1 MSVNILDWILLLVVL
16 AYAVSGY
23 WQGFISGA
31 FATAGLL
38 VGGFISVL
46 WLVPKLLG
54 DAEPSLWVSMGA
66 LFVVL
71 LSASF
76 GQAIFQYVGARI
88 RDRITWQ
95 PVRAV
100 DAVGGAA
107 LSAVAVLVVAWVLG
121 VAVSGSALPG
131 VSDQVRSSR
140 VLSEVDRVMPNQADD
155 ALRSFNEVVGSS
167 FFPRYLEPFAP
178 ERIVEVGPPSD
189 AVARDPEVRA
199 ARRSVLKI
207 RGENECGRGVE
218 GTGFIYSP
226 GRIMTNAHVVAGVDD
241 PNVLVGDRELPAR
254 VVHYDPDLDVAV
266 LAVNGLNRPFLRF
279 DKTGEERD
287 DAAVL
292 GYPND
297 GPYNVQAARI
307 RGEQRLRSPDIYGR
321 GTVVREVFSLRSLV
335 RPGNSGGP
343 LVSTDGDVL
352 GVIFAAS
359 VTDRDTGYALT
370 ADQVSESAAA
380 GITHNGEVGTG
391 GCA

>member
-1 MSVNILDWILLLVVL
+1 VNVLDWILVLVVL

-38 VGGFISVL
+38 IGGFFSVL
-46 WLVPKLLG
+46 WLVPQLLG
-54 DAEPSLWVSMGA
+54 DAEPSLWVSLAA

-76 GQAIFQYVGARI
+76 GQALFQYVGSRI

-107 LSAVAVLVVAWVLG
+107 LSAAAVLVVAWVLG

-131 VSDQVRSSR
+131 ISKQVRSSM
-140 VLSEVDRVMPNQADD
+140 VLAEVDQVMPDQADQ
-155 ALRSFNEVVGSS
+155 ALKAFNEVVGSS

-178 ERIVEVGPPSD
+178 ERIIEVGPPSD
-189 AVARDPEVRA
+189 AIARDPEVRA
-199 ARRSVLKI
+199 ARASVLKI

-218 GTGFIYSP
+218 GTGFVYSP
-226 GRIMTNAHVVAGVDD
+226 NRVMTNAHVVAGVDD
-241 PNVLVGDRELPAR
+241 PTVLVGDREVGGR
-254 VVHYDPDLDVAV
+254 VVHYDSDLDVAV
-266 LAVNGLNRPFLRF
+266 LAVDGLGRPFLRF
-279 DKTGEERD
+279 DKAGEARD

-307 RGEQRLRSPDIYGR
+307 RSKQRLRSPDIYGS
-321 GTVVREVFSLRSLV
+321 GSVIREVFSLRALV

-343 LVSTDGDVL
+343 LLSEDGDVL

-380 GITHNGEVGTG
+380 GITSNAQVDTG

>member
-1 MSVNILDWILLLVVL
+1 MNVLDWILVVVVL

-38 VGGFISVL
+38 LGGLVSVL
-46 WLVPKLLG
+46 WLVPQLLG
-54 DAEPSLWVSMGA
+54 DAEPSVWVSLGA

-76 GQAIFQYVGARI
+76 GQALFQYVGSRL
-88 RDRITWQ
+88 RDRVTWQ
-95 PVRAV
+95 PARAV

-107 LSAVAVLVVAWVLG
+107 LSAAAVLVVAWALG
-121 VAVSGSALPG
+121 VAVSGSALPV
-131 VSDQVRSSR
+131 VSNQVRSSA
-140 VLSEVDRVMPNQADD
+140 VLSQVDDVIPDRADEV
-155 ALRSFNEVVGSS
+155 LRAFNEVVGSS

-178 ERIVEVGPPSD
+178 EQIVEVGPPSD
-189 AVARDPEVRA
+189 EIARDPEVRA
-199 ARRSVLKI
+199 ARASVLKV

-218 GTGFIYSP
+218 GTGFLYNP

-241 PNVLVGDRELPAR
+241 PYVLVDDQEVNAR

-266 LAVNGLNRPFLRF
+266 LAVDGVQRPHLRF
-279 DKTGEERD
+279 DKGGEARQP
-287 DAAVL
+287 AAVL

-321 GTVVREVFSLRSLV
+321 GSVVREVFSLRSLV

-343 LVSTDGDVL
+343 LLSEDGAVL

-370 ADQVSESAAA
+370 ADQVSASAAD
-380 GITHNGEVGTG
+380 GISSTERIDTG
-391 GCA
+391 DCA

>member
-1 MSVNILDWILLLVVL
+1 MNVLDWILLVVVL

-38 VGGFISVL
+38 LGGLVSVL
-46 WLVPKLLG
+46 WLVPWLLG
-54 DAEPSLWVSMGA
+54 DAGSSVWVSLGA

-71 LSASF
+71 LGASF
-76 GQAIFQYVGARI
+76 GQAIFQYVGSRI
-88 RDRITWQ
+88 RDTITWQ
-95 PVRAV
+95 PVRAL

-107 LSAVAVLVVAWVLG
+107 LSAAAVLVVAWVLG

-131 VSDQVRSSR
+131 LTGQVRSSV
-140 VLSEVDRVMPNQADD
+140 VLAKVDEVMPDAADD
-155 ALRSFNEVVGSS
+155 ALSAFNEVVGSS
-167 FFPRYLEPFAP
+167 FFPQYLEPFAP
-178 ERIVEVGPPSD
+178 ERIIEVGPPSD
-189 AVARDPEVRA
+189 KVARDPQVRA
-199 ARRSVLKI
+199 AAESVLKI
-207 RGENECGRGVE
+207 RGENSCGRGVE
-218 GTGFIYSP
+218 GTGFVYSP
-226 GRIMTNAHVVAGVDD
+226 GRVMTNAHVVAGVDQPD
-241 PNVLVGDRELPAR
+241 VLVGDTEVPAR

-266 LAVNGLNRPFLRF
+266 LAVEGLDRPFLRF
-279 DKTGEERD
+279 DKTAESGD

-307 RGEQRLRSPDIYGR
+307 RSEQRLRSPDIYGD

-343 LVSTDGDVL
+343 LVSTDGDVY

-359 VTDRDTGYALT
+359 VTDPETGYALT
-370 ADQVSESAAA
+370 ADQVARSAAE
-380 GITHNGEVGTG
+380 GITNDAAVGTG

>member
-1 MSVNILDWILLLVVL
+1 VNVLDWILVLVVL

-38 VGGFISVL
+38 IGGFFSVL
-46 WLVPKLLG
+46 WLVPQILG
-54 DAEPSLWVSMGA
+54 DAEPSLWVSLAA

-76 GQAIFQYVGARI
+76 GQAIFQYVGSRI

-107 LSAVAVLVVAWVLG
+107 LSAAAVLVVAWVLG

-131 VSDQVRSSR
+131 VSKQVRSSA
-140 VLSEVDRVMPNQADD
+140 VLSEVDQVMPDQADQ
-155 ALRSFNEVVGSS
+155 ALKAFNEVVGSS

-178 ERIVEVGPPSD
+178 ERIIEVGPPSD
-189 AVARDPEVRA
+189 AVARDPDVRA
-199 ARRSVLKI
+199 ARASVLKI

-218 GTGFIYSP
+218 GTGFVYSP
-226 GRIMTNAHVVAGVDD
+226 NRVMTNAHVVAGVDD
-241 PNVLVGDRELPAR
+241 PTVLLGNREVDGR

-266 LAVNGLNRPFLRF
+266 LAVDGLARPFLRF
-279 DKTGEERD
+279 DKTGEARD

-297 GPYNVQAARI
+297 GPYNVQAAKI
-307 RGEQRLRSPDIYGR
+307 RNKQRLRSPDIYGS
-321 GTVVREVFSLRSLV
+321 GSVIREVFSLRALV

-343 LVSTDGDVL
+343 LLSEDGDVL

-370 ADQVSESAAA
+370 AEQVSQSAAA
-380 GITHNGEVGTG
+380 GITSNAQVDTG

>member
-1 MSVNILDWILLLVVL
+1 MNILDWILVLVLL

-23 WQGFISGA
+23 WQGVISGA

-38 VGGFISVL
+38 IGGFVSVL
-46 WLVPKLLG
+46 WLVPQLLG
-54 DAEPSLWVSMGA
+54 DAEPSLWVSLGA

-76 GQAIFQYVGARI
+76 GQAVFQYFGSRI

-107 LSAVAVLVVAWVLG
+107 LSAAAVLVVAWVLG

-131 VSDQVRSSR
+131 VTTQVRSSL
-140 VLSEVDRVMPNQADD
+140 VLSEVDDVMPSEADE
-155 ALRSFNEVVGSS
+155 ALRAFNEVVGSS

-178 ERIVEVGPPSD
+178 ERIIEVGPPSD
-189 AVARDPEVRA
+189 KVARDAQVRS
-199 ARRSVLKI
+199 ARGSVLKI
-207 RGENECGRGVE
+207 RGENSCGRGVE
-218 GTGFIYSP
+218 GTGFVYSP
-226 GRIMTNAHVVAGVDD
+226 GRIMTNAHVVAGVDE
-241 PNVLVGDRELPAR
+241 PNVIVNDQEVPAR
-254 VVHYDPDLDVAV
+254 VVHYDSDLDVAV
-266 LAVNGLNRPFLRF
+266 LAVQGLGRPFLRF
-279 DKTGEERD
+279 DKTGEAQD

-307 RGEQRLRSPDIYGR
+307 RGEQRLRSPDIYGS
-321 GTVVREVFSLRSLV
+321 GSVIREVFSLRSLV

-343 LVSTDGDVL
+343 LLSVDGDVL

-359 VTDRDTGYALT
+359 VSDRDTGYALT
-370 ADQVSESAAA
+370 ADQVSRSAAA
-380 GITHNGEVGTG
+380 GITNDTEVDTG
-391 GCA
+391 DCA

>member
-1 MSVNILDWILLLVVL
+1 MDVNVLDWILVLVVL

-38 VGGFISVL
+38 IGGFVSVL

-54 DAEPSLWVSMGA
+54 DADPSLWVSLGA

-71 LSASF
+71 LCASF
-76 GQAIFQYVGARI
+76 GQALFQYVGARI
-88 RDRITWQ
+88 RDQITWQ

-107 LSAVAVLVVAWVLG
+107 LSAAAVLVVAWVLG

-131 VSDQVRSSR
+131 VSNQVRSSL
-140 VLSEVDRVMPNQADD
+140 VLSEVDSVMPEEADD
-155 ALRSFNEVVGSS
+155 ALRAFNEVVGSS
-167 FFPRYLEPFAP
+167 FFPRYLEPFAT
-178 ERIVEVGPPSD
+178 ERIIEVGPPSD
-189 AVARDPEVRA
+189 KVARDPQVRA
-199 ARRSVLKI
+199 AQASVLKI
-207 RGENECGRGVE
+207 RGENDCGRGVE
-218 GTGFIYSP
+218 GTGFVYSP
-226 GRIMTNAHVVAGVDD
+226 GRVMTNAHVVAGVDD
-241 PNVLVGDRELPAR
+241 PTVLVGEQEVPAR
-254 VVHYDPDLDVAV
+254 VVHYNPDLDVAV
-266 LAVNGLNRPFLRF
+266 LAVDGLGRPFLRF
-279 DKTGEERD
+279 DKTGEARD

-307 RGEQRLRSPDIYGR
+307 RGEQRLRSPDIYGS
-321 GTVVREVFSLRSLV
+321 GTVIREVFSLRSLV

-343 LVSTDGDVL
+343 LLSVDGRVL

-370 ADQVSESAAA
+370 ADQVSQSAAS
-380 GITHNGEVGTG
+380 GLTNDSEVDTG
-391 GCA
+391 DCA

>member
-1 MSVNILDWILLLVVL
+1 MNVLDWILVLVVL

-38 VGGFISVL
+38 LGGFVSVL
-46 WLVPKLLG
+46 WLVPQLLG
-54 DAEPSLWVSMGA
+54 DAEPSLWVSLGA

-76 GQAIFQYVGARI
+76 GQAIFQYVGSRI

-107 LSAVAVLVVAWVLG
+107 LSAAAVLVVAWVLG

-131 VSDQVRSSR
+131 VSTQVRSST
-140 VLSEVDRVMPNQADD
+140 VLGEVDRLMPDEADE

-167 FFPRYLEPFAP
+167 FFPRYLEPFAT
-178 ERIVEVGPPSD
+178 ERIVEVAPPSD
-189 AVARDPEVRA
+189 KIARDPQVRA
-199 ARRSVLKI
+199 ARVSVLKI
-207 RGENECGRGVE
+207 RGENDCGRGVE
-218 GTGFIYSP
+218 GTGFVYSP

-241 PNVLVGDRELPAR
+241 PNVLVGEQEVPAR
-254 VVHYDPDLDVAV
+254 VVHYDSDLDVAV
-266 LAVNGLNRPFLRF
+266 LAVDGLDRPFLRF
-279 DKTGEERD
+279 DKTGEARD
-287 DAAVL
+287 NAAVL

-321 GTVVREVFSLRSLV
+321 GSVVREVFSLRSLV

-343 LVSTDGDVL
+343 LLSEDGDVL

-359 VTDRDTGYALT
+359 VTDHDTGYALT
-370 ADQVSESAAA
+370 ADQVSQSAAA
-380 GITHNGEVGTG
+380 GLTNDEEVDTG
-391 GCA
+391 DCA

>member
-1 MSVNILDWILLLVVL
+1 VNVLDWIMIVVVL

-38 VGGFISVL
+38 IGGFVSVL
-46 WLVPKLLG
+46 WIVPRLLG
-54 DAEPSLWVSMGA
+54 DAAPSLWVSLGA

-76 GQAIFQYVGARI
+76 GQALFQFVGGRI

-131 VSDQVRSSR
+131 VSSQVRSSM
-140 VLSEVDRVMPNQADD
+140 VLAKVDRVMPNKADE
-155 ALRSFNEVVGSS
+155 ALRAFNEVVGSS

-178 ERIVEVGPPSD
+178 ERIIEVGPPSD
-189 AVARDPEVRA
+189 AVARDPQVRA
-199 ARRSVLKI
+199 ARESVLKI
-207 RGENECGRGVE
+207 RGENQCGRGVE
-218 GTGFIYSP
+218 GTGFVYSP
-226 GRIMTNAHVVAGVDD
+226 GRVMTNAHVVAGVDD
-241 PNVLVGDRELPAR
+241 PTLLVGDQEVPAT
-254 VVHYDPDLDVAV
+254 VVHYDPNLDVAV
-266 LAVNGLNRPFLRF
+266 LSVPGLDRPFLRF
-279 DKTGEERD
+279 DKTGGARD

-297 GPYNVQAARI
+297 GPYNVQSARI
-307 RGEQRLRSPDIYGR
+307 RGEQRLRSPDIYGS

-343 LVSTDGDVL
+343 LVSTDGDVY

-359 VTDRDTGYALT
+359 VSDRDTGYALT
-370 ADQVSESAAA
+370 AEQVAQSAAQGLTNDA
-380 GITHNGEVGTG
+380 EVDTG
-391 GCA
+391 DCA

>member
-1 MSVNILDWILLLVVL
+1 VNVLDWILVLVVL
-16 AYAVSGY
+16 AYAISGY

-38 VGGFISVL
+38 IGGFVSVL
-46 WLVPKLLG
+46 WLVPQLLG
-54 DAEPSLWVSMGA
+54 DAEPSLWVSLGA

-76 GQAIFQYVGARI
+76 GQAIFQYVGSRI

-107 LSAVAVLVVAWVLG
+107 LSAAAVLVVAWVLG

-131 VSDQVRSSR
+131 ISKQVRSSA
-140 VLSEVDRVMPNQADD
+140 VLSEVDELMPDQADE
-155 ALRSFNEVVGSS
+155 ALKAFNEVVGSS

-178 ERIVEVGPPSD
+178 ERIIEVGPPSD
-189 AVARDPEVRA
+189 KVARDPQVRA
-199 ARRSVLKI
+199 ARASVLKI

-218 GTGFIYSP
+218 GTGFVYSP

-241 PNVLVGDRELPAR
+241 PTVLVGDQEVGAR

-266 LAVNGLNRPFLRF
+266 LAVDGLGRPFLRF
-279 DKTGEERD
+279 DKTGEARD

-307 RGEQRLRSPDIYGR
+307 RGEQRLRSPDIYGS
-321 GTVVREVFSLRSLV
+321 GSVIREVFSLRSLV

-343 LVSTDGDVL
+343 LLSVDGDVL

-370 ADQVSESAAA
+370 ADQVSQSAAA
-380 GITHNGEVGTG
+380 GITNDGEVDTG

>member
-1 MSVNILDWILLLVVL
+1 MNVLDWILVLVVL
-16 AYAVSGY
+16 AYAISGY
-23 WQGFISGA
+23 WQGFIAGA

-38 VGGFISVL
+38 LGGLVSVL
-46 WLVPKLLG
+46 WLVPQLLG
-54 DAEPSLWVSMGA
+54 DADPSLWVSLGA

-76 GQAIFQYVGARI
+76 GQALFQYVGARI

-121 VAVSGSALPG
+121 VAVSGSSLPG
-131 VSDQVRSSR
+131 VSSQVRSSA
-140 VLSEVDRVMPNQADD
+140 VLSEVDSVMPDEADEV
-155 ALRSFNEVVGSS
+155 LRAFNEVVGSS

-178 ERIVEVGPPSD
+178 ERIIEVGPPSD
-189 AVARDPEVRA
+189 AIANDPEVSA
-199 ARRSVLKI
+199 AQQSVLKV
-207 RGENECGRGVE
+207 RGENSCGRGVE
-218 GTGFIYSP
+218 GTGFVYSP
-226 GRIMTNAHVVAGVDD
+226 GRVMTNAHVVAGVDD
-241 PNVLVGDRELPAR
+241 PNVLVGEQEVAAR

-266 LAVNGLNRPFLRF
+266 LAVDELDRRFLRF
-279 DKTGEERD
+279 DRTGDSRD

-307 RGEQRLRSPDIYGR
+307 RSKQRLRSPDIYGS
-321 GTVVREVFSLRSLV
+321 GTVVREVFSIRSLV

-343 LVSTDGDVL
+343 LLSEDGDVY

-370 ADQVSESAAA
+370 ADQVAESATQ
-380 GITHNGEVGTG
+380 GITNNRRVDTG
-391 GCA
+391 DCA

>member
-1 MSVNILDWILLLVVL
+1 MNVLDWILVLVVL

-38 VGGFISVL
+38 VGGFLSVL
-46 WLVPKLLG
+46 WLVPQLLG
-54 DAEPSLWVSMGA
+54 DAEPSLWVSLGA

-76 GQAIFQYVGARI
+76 GQAIFQYVGSRI

-107 LSAVAVLVVAWVLG
+107 LSAAAVLVVAWVLG

-131 VSDQVRSSR
+131 ISKQVRSSA
-140 VLSEVDRVMPNQADD
+140 VLSEVDELMPDQADE
-155 ALRSFNEVVGSS
+155 ALRAFNEVVGSS
-167 FFPRYLEPFAP
+167 FFPRYLEPFAT
-178 ERIVEVGPPSD
+178 ERIIEVGPPSD
-189 AVARDPEVRA
+189 GVARDPQVRA
-199 ARRSVLKI
+199 ARASVLKI

-218 GTGFIYSP
+218 GTGFVYSP

-241 PNVLVGDRELPAR
+241 PTVLVGDQEVGAR

-266 LAVNGLNRPFLRF
+266 LAVDGLGRPFLRF
-279 DKTGEERD
+279 DKTGEARD

-307 RGEQRLRSPDIYGR
+307 RGEQRLRSPDIYGS
-321 GTVVREVFSLRSLV
+321 GSVIREVFSLRSLV

-343 LVSTDGDVL
+343 LLSVDGDVL

-370 ADQVSESAAA
+370 ADQVSQSAAE
-380 GITHNGEVGTG
+380 GITNDGEVDTG

>member
-1 MSVNILDWILLLVVL
+1 VNVLDWILVVVVL

-38 VGGFISVL
+38 LGGLVSVL
-46 WLVPKLLG
+46 WLVPQLLG
-54 DAEPSLWVSMGA
+54 DAEPSVWVSLGA

-76 GQAIFQYVGARI
+76 GQALFQYVGSRL
-88 RDRITWQ
+88 RDRVTWQ
-95 PVRAV
+95 PARAV

-107 LSAVAVLVVAWVLG
+107 LSAAAVLVVAWALG
-121 VAVSGSALPG
+121 VAVSGSALPV
-131 VSDQVRSSR
+131 VSNQVRSSA
-140 VLSEVDRVMPNQADD
+140 VLSQVDDVIPDRADEV
-155 ALRSFNEVVGSS
+155 LRAFNEVVGSS

-178 ERIVEVGPPSD
+178 EQIVEVGPPSD
-189 AVARDPEVRA
+189 EIARDPEVRA
-199 ARRSVLKI
+199 ARASVLKV

-218 GTGFIYSP
+218 GTGFLYNP

-241 PNVLVGDRELPAR
+241 PYVLVDDQEVNAR

-266 LAVNGLNRPFLRF
+266 LAVDGVQRPHLRF
-279 DKTGEERD
+279 DKGGEARQP
-287 DAAVL
+287 AAVL

-321 GTVVREVFSLRSLV
+321 GSVVREVFSLRSLV

-343 LVSTDGDVL
+343 LLSEDGAVL

-370 ADQVSESAAA
+370 ADQVSASAAD
-380 GITHNGEVGTG
+380 GISSTERIDTG
-391 GCA
+391 DCA

>member
-1 MSVNILDWILLLVVL
+1 VNVLDWIMLVVVL

-38 VGGFISVL
+38 IGGFVSVL
-46 WLVPKLLG
+46 WLVPRLLG
-54 DAEPSLWVSMGA
+54 DAQPSLWVSLAA

-76 GQAIFQYVGARI
+76 GQALFQFLGGRI

-131 VSDQVRSSR
+131 VSSQVRSSM
-140 VLSEVDRVMPNQADD
+140 VLAKVDRVMPNEADE
-155 ALRSFNEVVGSS
+155 ALRAFNEVVGSS

-178 ERIVEVGPPSD
+178 ERIIEVGPPSD
-189 AVARDPEVRA
+189 SIARDPQVRA
-199 ARRSVLKI
+199 ARDSVLKV
-207 RGENECGRGVE
+207 RGENQCGRGVE
-218 GTGFIYSP
+218 GTGFVYSP
-226 GRIMTNAHVVAGVDD
+226 GRVMTNAHVVAGVDD
-241 PNVLVGDRELPAR
+241 PTLLVGDQEVPAT
-254 VVHYDPDLDVAV
+254 VVHYDPNLDVAV
-266 LAVNGLNRPFLRF
+266 LSAPGLDRPFLRF
-279 DKTGEERD
+279 DKTGEARD

-297 GPYNVQAARI
+297 GPYNVQSARI
-307 RGEQRLRSPDIYGR
+307 RGEQRLRSPDIYGS

-343 LVSTDGDVL
+343 LVSTDGDVY

-359 VTDRDTGYALT
+359 VSDRDTGYALT
-370 ADQVSESAAA
+370 AEQVAQSAAQGLTNDA
-380 GITHNGEVGTG
+380 EVGTG
-391 GCA
+391 DCA

>member
-1 MSVNILDWILLLVVL
+1 MNVLDWILVAVVV
-16 AYAVSGY
+16 AYAISGY

-38 VGGFISVL
+38 VGGLVSVF
-46 WLVPKLLG
+46 WLVPQLLG
-54 DAEPSLWVSMGA
+54 DAEPSVWVSLGA

-71 LSASF
+71 LCASF
-76 GQAIFQYVGARI
+76 GQAIFQYVGSHI

-95 PVRAV
+95 PIRAV

-107 LSAVAVLVVAWVLG
+107 LSAAAVLVVAWVLG
-121 VAVSGSALPG
+121 VAVSGAALPG
-131 VSDQVRSSR
+131 ISTEVRSSV
-140 VLSEVDRVMPNQADD
+140 VLGKVDELMPNKADD
-155 ALRSFNEVVGSS
+155 TLRAFNEVVGTS

-178 ERIVEVGPPSD
+178 ERIVQVGPPS
-189 AVARDPEVRA
+189 AKVARDPDVRA
-199 ARRSVLKI
+199 ARASVLKI
-207 RGENECGRGVE
+207 HGENECGRGVE
-218 GTGFIYSP
+218 GSGFLYSP
-226 GRIMTNAHVVAGVDD
+226 GHIMTNAHVVAGVDE
-241 PNVLVGDRELPAR
+241 PSVLVGDQEVPVR
-254 VVHYDPDLDVAV
+254 VVLYNPDLDVAV
-266 LAVNGLNRPFLRF
+266 LSVHGLGRPFLHF
-279 DKTGEERD
+279 DKSGEARD

-307 RGEQRLRSPDIYGR
+307 RGEQRLRSPDIYGA
-321 GTVVREVFSLRSLV
+321 GTVIREVFSLRSLV

-343 LVSTDGDVL
+343 LLSPDGDVY

-370 ADQVSESAAA
+370 ADQVAESAAQ
-380 GITHNGEVGTG
+380 GISRTREVDTG